1 MRRFFLVVVLGLGIL
16 LAILVA
22 RALLM
27 TSVQLDVLAA
37 EPIELDAEAHAKRL
51 SGAIRFPTVSPV
63 DEADRDPEAF
73 RELHRFLEK
82 NFPRVHQAMSRTAIN
97 ELSLLYRWPGVDT
110 SLTPALLAAHLDVV
124 PVEPGTAVDWKYPP
138 YSGAIAEGAVWG
150 RGALDDKLNVIAQ
163 LEAVEALLSAGFTPR
178 RTLYFAFGHDEEV
191 GGAQGAGAIASLLA
205 ERGEELAFVLDEGG
219 ALVRDVVPGFSSE
232 IAMVG
237 VAEKGYVSFELI
249 ARESGGHSSMPKRES
264 AVVLL
269 VRAVD
274 RLNSER
280 LPGRITPVM
289 RASLEALGAESPFW
303 ARLVLANLWL
313 FEPLVL
319 AGGSRVPTLDAMLR
333 TTTAPTMLSAGV
345 KDNVIPA
352 IARAVVNFRIL
363 PGETSADIRRHIVST
378 IDDDRIEVELFS
390 KKSREASSV
399 SHLGGPAW
407 NVLARTIRSVFSD
420 TLVSP
425 YLVVGGTDARH
436 YLGLTRNVYRF
447 SPIQMSQDDR
457 MRLHGTNERIMIED
471 YLQAVRF
478 YQQLIRNLES
488 SGALEG
494 SSPDAS

>member
-191 GGAQGAGAIASLLA
+191 GGAQG
-205 ERGEELAFVLDEGG
+205 GG
-219 ALVRDVVPGFSSE
+219 CHR
-232 IAMVG
+232 
-237 VAEKGYVSFELI
+237 VAACR
-249 ARESGGHSSMPKRES
+249 ARRRTGLR
-264 AVVLL
+264 
-269 VRAVD
+269 
-274 RLNSER
+274 
-280 LPGRITPVM
+280 
-289 RASLEALGAESPFW
+289 
-303 ARLVLANLWL
+303 
-313 FEPLVL
+313 
-319 AGGSRVPTLDAMLR
+319 SR
-333 TTTAPTMLSAGV
+333 
-345 KDNVIPA
+345 
-352 IARAVVNFRIL
+352 
-363 PGETSADIRRHIVST
+363 
-378 IDDDRIEVELFS
+378 
-390 KKSREASSV
+390 
-399 SHLGGPAW
+399 
-407 NVLARTIRSVFSD
+407 
-420 TLVSP
+420 
-425 YLVVGGTDARH
+425 
-436 YLGLTRNVYRF
+436 
-447 SPIQMSQDDR
+447 
-457 MRLHGTNERIMIED
+457 
-471 YLQAVRF
+471 
-478 YQQLIRNLES
+478 
-488 SGALEG
+488 
-494 SSPDAS
+494 